1 MMMAGPYAGTLSDLP
16 TVRDEVTCSINAENP
31 TGAKGFGCRETGPL
45 GPSRKGKPCLNDIA
59 PGQSVTLADIE
70 GPGCI
75 RHMWFTVTDRTSDAD
90 RYVLRDAV
98 LAIYWDDEKRPSVE
112 CPLGDF
118 FCCGFGQSCDVF
130 SEPIVV
136 APTRGMNCYF
146 TMPFRKRTGPLR
158 RHISCYF
165 YVATILVG

>member
-112 CPLGDF
+112 CPLEIGRAH
-118 FCCGFGQSCDVF
+118 V
-130 SEPIVV
+130 
-136 APTRGMNCYF
+136 
-146 TMPFRKRTGPLR
+146 
-158 RHISCYF
+158 
-165 YVATILVG
+165 